1 MKSMLQVETRI
12 EIFRRLHPAPTRR
25 LTNQPRDTMQLR
37 HLILTLAGIAF
48 ACTAAAHDARI
59 GALHI
64 LHPAA
69 PASLPGQ
76 NSGVV
81 YLAIDN
87 DGTTPDALLS
97 LSSPAAANV
106 AIHSMTM
113 DGNVMKMREVDR
125 LPLAPGAKISMK
137 AGSGYHL
144 MLTGLKQPLK
154 AGDKVPLTL
163 TFDKAG
169 KLEVSVHVG
178 PNQANASGQ
187 TQHVHAEGTDST
199 AH

>member
-1 MKSMLQVETRI
+1 
-12 EIFRRLHPAPTRR
+12 
-25 LTNQPRDTMQLR
+25 MQLR
-37 HLILTLAGIAF
+37 HLILTLASITF
-48 ACTAAAHDARI
+48 AYTVFAHDARI
-59 GALHI
+59 GALHV

-76 NSGVV
+76 NSGVI
-81 YLAIDN
+81 YLSIDN

-106 AIHSMTM
+106 AIHAMTM
-113 DGNVMKMREVDR
+113 DGNIMKMRELDS

-169 KLEVSVHVG
+169 KLEISVHVG
-178 PNQANASGQ
+178 SNLTSTSGQ
-187 TQHVHAEGTDST
+187 TQHMHADGANSSPR
-199 AH
+199 